1 MVPFAHCWHST
12 TWLKAYEGRRH
23 THNKAIVVVSIW
35 AITNG
40 LCCFIWILAN
50 GIIIS
55 VRKISLKCLPT
66 LHCRYRS
73 VVGSWLSAKAKQN
86 AIANN
91 PQSDQPC
98 CCCIG
103 AMVTLKSFNYCL
115 YKSANCVSSSLL
127 VRPFVIES
135 KRLKSPFE
143 LTLEQTQ
150 CNCPS

>member
-1 MVPFAHCWHST
+1 M
-12 TWLKAYEGRRH
+12 WLKAYEGRRH
-23 THNKAIVVVSIW
+23 TLHKAIVVVSIW

-40 LCCFIWILAN
+40 LRCFTWIVAN
-50 GIIIS
+50 GLIIS
-55 VRKISLKCLPT
+55 VRKISLKCLLI

-91 PQSDQPC
+91 PQSDQTRC
-98 CCCIG
+98 SCTG
-103 AMVTLKSFNYCL
+103 AMVTLKSFNFCL

-135 KRLKSPFE
+135 KRVKSPFE
-143 LTLEQTQ
+143 
-150 CNCPS
+150 